1 MILVT
6 GASGLVGSHLVKEL
20 ARQGKKVKA
29 LYNTSS
35 PADGSGESIQWM
47 QGSILDV
54 TFLEEAMQ
62 DVKQVYHCA
71 AAVSFNPKKKDL
83 LYKTNVEG
91 TTNVVNVC
99 LHVGVK
105 KLLHVSSIAAL
116 GKSRMGLLASEQMNG
131 VEDLTNSTYA
141 KTKFLAEMEVW
152 RGIGEGLNAVI
163 VNPSI
168 ILGAGNWDNGSSE
181 IFQTIYKEFSWYT
194 NGVGGFVY
202 VADVV
207 NAMIMLMNSDIHAER
222 FILNTENIAF
232 KEVFDCIANNF
243 GKRAPY
249 KKVTPLLA
257 ELVWRVEKIRSK
269 LTKKDPLL
277 TKETARAAQEK
288 RYFDN
293 SKLKQFLSQF
303 EYVPI
308 KIAIQDI
315 CTALKQ
321 KYKLN

>member
-20 ARQGKKVKA
+20 TRQGKTIKA
-29 LYNTSS
+29 LYQNS
-35 PADGSGESIQWM
+35 PPLEGLGDAVTWIQ
-47 QGSILDV
+47 GNILDV
-54 TFLEEAMQ
+54 VFLEEAMQ

-71 AAVSFNPKKKDL
+71 AAVSFNPKKKNL
-83 LYKTNVEG
+83 LYTTNVEG
-91 TTNVVNVC
+91 TMNVVNAC
-99 LHVGVK
+99 LDARVQ
-105 KLLHVSSIAAL
+105 KLLYVSSVAAL
-116 GKSRMGLLASEQMNG
+116 GKTKTGILVNEKMNVIEEIG
-131 VEDLTNSTYA
+131 DSTYA
-141 KTKFLAEMEVW
+141 KTKFLAEMGVW

-181 IFQTIYKEFSWYT
+181 IFQTIYKEFPWYT
-194 NGVGGFVY
+194 DGVSGFVY
-202 VADVV
+202 VQDVV
-207 NAMIMLMNSDIHAER
+207 HAMMMLMNSDIHAER

-232 KEVFDCIANNF
+232 KEVFDYIANNF
-243 GKRAPY
+243 GKRAPH
-249 KKVTPLLA
+249 KKVTPFLA
-257 ELVWRVEKIRSK
+257 ELVWRAEKIRSK

-293 SKLKQFLSQF
+293 SKLKQFFPHF

-308 KIAIQDI
+308 KTAIQDI
-315 CTALKQ
+315 CTVFKQ